1 MIFYEIFESLTYSI
15 QYEKYKC
22 TRLQSERNLEGQ
34 RGTKIGK
41 NGGQTTV
48 ASADEG
54 GTDCRSGEKREERKK
69 EKRGREKESRRRFKF
84 RLSGVKGLA

>member
-22 TRLQSERNLEGQ
+22 TRLQSERNLGGQ

-48 ASADEG
+48 ASAGEG
-54 GTDCRSGEKREERKK
+54 GTDHRSGEKREERKR
-69 EKRGREKESRRRFKF
+69 ERKRREEERKKATGG
-84 RLSGVKGLA
+84 LSFG